1 MGFLVTALGTSRAER
16 LRFLRAGM
24 DNYRGEPCFVPELEG
39 DLLRR
44 TDPAKNPIFAD
55 AEVDHLVLVKDGKD
69 VGRVAAIRNRRSE
82 EFRRDRTGWFGWFEC
97 PRDPEAA
104 RALLDAARARLASR
118 GCDAVIGPVSYSTN
132 DTCGLL
138 VEGFEGP
145 PVLMM
150 PWNPPWYEGLLLGAG
165 LEPAEDLLAW
175 EVLIAD
181 VLADERT
188 DRILDRA
195 RRRHGW
201 TLRPVRMDRFEAEL
215 DTIRGIYNRAWEA
228 NWGFVPMSEA
238 EFAFAAEDLKRIA
251 DPDMILM
258 AEKGG
263 EVVAFSLTLPDFNQ
277 VLRRLGGSLLPFGW
291 AKALWYARRI
301 DFVRV
306 VAMGVLPAARGQ
318 GIEAGLVRESI
329 RTVAKKGIR
338 GGECSWTLLRNTA
351 IHRLMESLG
360 ARPYRRYRIYRGL
373 ISP

>member
-1 MGFLVTALGTSRAER
+1 VAFLVEPLGSSRAER

-24 DNYRGEPCFVPELEG
+24 DAYRGEPFFVPELEG

-44 TDPAKNPIFAD
+44 TDPSKNPFFRD

-69 VGRVAAIRNRRSE
+69 VGRIAAIRNRRSE

-138 VEGFEGP
+138 VEGFDGP

-175 EVLIAD
+175 HCVIAD
-181 VLADERT
+181 MQSDDRR
-188 DRILDRA
+188 DRILERA
-195 RRRHGW
+195 RDRHGW
-201 TLRPVRMDRFEAEL
+201 TLRSVRMDRFAEDL
-215 DTIRGIYNRAWEA
+215 DIIRGIYNRAWEA
-228 NWGFVPMSEA
+228 NWGFVPMSKE
-238 EFAFAAEDLKRIA
+238 EFVFAAEDLRRIV
-251 DPDMILM
+251 DPDFILL
-258 AEKGG
+258 AEKAG
-263 EVVAFSLTLPDFNQ
+263 EPVAFSLTLPDFNQ
-277 VLRRLGGSLLPFGW
+277 VLCHLGGSLFPFGW
-291 AKALWYARRI
+291 AKALWYSRRI
-301 DFVRV
+301 DRVRV
-306 VAMGVLPAARGQ
+306 VALGVLPAARGQ
-318 GIEAGLVRESI
+318 GIEAGLIRESI
-329 RTVAKKGIR
+329 RRVARKGIR
-338 GGECSWTLLRNTA
+338 TGECSWTLLRNTA
-351 IHRLMESLG
+351 IHRVMESVG
-360 ARPYRRYRIYRGL
+360 GRPYRRYRLYRGP